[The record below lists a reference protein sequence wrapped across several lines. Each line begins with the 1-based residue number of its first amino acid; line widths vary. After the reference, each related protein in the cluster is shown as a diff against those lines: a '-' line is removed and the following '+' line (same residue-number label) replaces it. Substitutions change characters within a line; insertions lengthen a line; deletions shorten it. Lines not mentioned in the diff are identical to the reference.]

1 MEGLGYWIFIA
12 VLYLLSA
19 LMKKRQQQVPA
30 SQDSD
35 SPKEKKSNLFQ
46 ADFLQD
52 MFGDMKEY
60 VSEPEEVIIEELTD
74 LDIAEKDIE
83 SEPISVPEEHG
94 HVVFK
99 DLSAKEPESI
109 LKESQF
115 WKKGETKSLKFY
127 TMLNNNN
134 DLKRSIILKEILD
147 KPRAIKKTIR

>member
-46 ADFLQD
+46 AEFLQD
-52 MFGDMKEY
+52 LFGDMKEY
-60 VSEPEEVIIEELTD
+60 VSEPEEVIIDELAD

-83 SEPISVPEEHG
+83 PEPIDIQEEHD
-94 HVVFK
+94 HVV
-99 DLSAKEPESI
+99 
-109 LKESQF
+109 LKIYLNRNLNRIIRNTNTGKRQKL
-115 WKKGETKSLKFY
+115 KK
-127 TMLNNNN
+127 
-134 DLKRSIILKEILD
+134 
-147 KPRAIKKTIR
+147 